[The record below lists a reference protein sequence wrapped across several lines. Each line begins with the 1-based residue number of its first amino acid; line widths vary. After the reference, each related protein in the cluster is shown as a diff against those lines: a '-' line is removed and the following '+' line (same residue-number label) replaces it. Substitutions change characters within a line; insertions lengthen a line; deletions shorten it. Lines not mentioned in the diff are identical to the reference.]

1 MLRTCTVVSR
11 QNRGIMSIKLT
22 HLHYIYEIIKNNSGI
37 SKADLLNRLEVYG
50 SATTERTLERD
61 LGILRE
67 QYEVDIVY
75 DSALRG
81 YLIDEESNVN
91 LRTFE
96 NFAKTQV
103 LGGMLD
109 DMLNKGV
116 RVWDVVDIDDQV
128 PIMQVEHIKSL
139 IEAILDKR
147 RVKITY
153 RKFFEKANGVYEL
166 EPQFIRQSQKRWYLI
181 AGDTSTT
188 PPTIKLYGLERI
200 ISVERLAT
208 PFKPGT
214 KAIKDRFRGVYGV
227 SEYYKEKEKVV
238 IETNHYQGKY
248 FETLPVHTSQQVEY
262 LTDDLC
268 RITLFLVPNKELLQ
282 MLVSQLQPIK
292 VIAPEVLKADYR
304 AFIERKLKELD

>member
-1 MLRTCTVVSR
+1 M
-11 QNRGIMSIKLT
+11 GFKLT
-22 HLHYIYEIIKNNSGI
+22 HLHYVYDIIKNNAGI
-37 SKADLLNRLEVYG
+37 SKAELLNRLEIYG
-50 SATTERTLERD
+50 SPTTERTLERD
-61 LGILRE
+61 LAILRE
-67 QYEVDIVY
+67 QYDVDIIY
-75 DSALRG
+75 DSSLRG
-81 YLIDEESNVN
+81 YLVDEESNLD

-103 LGGMLD
+103 LGGMLE
-109 DMLNKGV
+109 DMLTKGV

-128 PIMQVEHIKSL
+128 PIMQIEHIKTL
-139 IEAILDKR
+139 IEAILDKK

-153 RKFFEKANGVYEL
+153 RKFFEKANDTYEL

-200 ISVERLAT
+200 ISVTRLST
-208 PFKPGT
+208 SFKPGT
-214 KAIKDRFRGVYGV
+214 KAIKERFRGVYGV

-238 IETNHYQGKY
+238 LETNHYQGKY

-262 LTDDLC
+262 LSGDKC
-268 RITLFLVPNKELLQ
+268 RITLFLVPNKEFLQ

-292 VIAPEVLKADYR
+292 VIMPEQLAMDYR
-304 AFIERKLKELD
+304 EFILKKLKDVE